1 MDQTDLNAWLPI
13 ALVRVYGSGQ
23 RWLLLGFQD
32 GHFMPI
38 GSVSSVES
46 ECTTGCLLFVLASSV
61 APLMMPRMSK
71 EHTFCVGAVA

>member
-38 GSVSSVES
+38 GSVSSV
-46 ECTTGCLLFVLASSV
+46 
-61 APLMMPRMSK
+61 
-71 EHTFCVGAVA
+71 